1 MSKYSPWLIV
11 WLKKLISIKILT
23 QDSTKLLI
31 FKDEN
36 FNLISL
42 LIYQGRVV
50 ALVFPLILHMLL
62 TMLSLKY
69 TVRVLEFAIMLSYY
83 QMGLSITTYLK
94 LGSEEHYVSLML
106 ITLEDLVNQHQSQQN
121 IIPSM
126 IKIMKALVISHKIEQ
141 ETCFMVCVQHIT
153 SQELLI

>member
-1 MSKYSPWLIV
+1 M
-11 WLKKLISIKILT
+11 KKLISIKILT